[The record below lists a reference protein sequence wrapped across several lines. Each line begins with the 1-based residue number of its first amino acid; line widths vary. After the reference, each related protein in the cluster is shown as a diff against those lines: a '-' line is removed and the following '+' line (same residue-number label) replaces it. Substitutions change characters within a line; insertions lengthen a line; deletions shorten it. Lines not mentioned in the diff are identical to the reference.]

1 MRQRKKKKK
10 KTEVGKRSSLKCHQL
25 SVPAPKRFKSSRPS
39 SCPTS
44 TSSTSSPEPDF
55 HLQQPP
61 QFVHHE
67 LAELRRRP
75 ASEHQDDQARR
86 HLRPRRKHLGLLSRI
101 RGKPLR
107 HCLDMK
113 WGPTN
118 LRARGSNPGSKTWS
132 HSGRC
137 FRDVTRLTGG
147 ATNFSWT
154 LAKVFLVTSPSEP
167 ATPGCVGEAALPP
180 CHTSP
185 CRRPHLSCLHP
196 LFPPQNCFLLFPH
209 ISNDSSCL
217 VWVQVL
223 QAGAKFRPPS

>member
-1 MRQRKKKKK
+1 M
-10 KTEVGKRSSLKCHQL
+10 KCHQL

-39 SCPTS
+39 SCPT
-44 TSSTSSPEPDF
+44 STSSPEPDF

-154 LAKVFLVTSPSEP
+154 LAKVFLVTSPSERTGD
-167 ATPGCVGEAALPP
+167 AGL
-180 CHTSP
+180 
-185 CRRPHLSCLHP
+185 CRRSRSAAVPHLAM
-196 LFPPQNCFLLFPH
+196 PPAPPFLSSPFVPTSKTVFLLFPH